1 MTTPE
6 AGVLGTSAFGLPTS
20 ADGDSAGSSAHADLV
35 GRLAREIYGHGNA
48 ASAPLTPSL
57 PASPQLPHGAERL
70 PQAPGPP
77 SLPGSAIRTPS
88 VPSGAL
94 PSGLQPDAAA
104 LGARN
109 VVGPSVG
116 LPGLTGPSAANPFG
130 ATPAPAG
137 SGFLDTATIPSVHP
151 LADPLS
157 ARHGLPAFFVPTVPE
172 VAGGHDLHR
181 TTAKDHPR
189 ANAFAHAIAPSLV
202 PADPSKRGGGIPQ
215 EDLTQEDLA
224 QEDLAQENFRRTG
237 RLSGEPAHLAQ
248 PGGNPAS
255 ASSDYYFLSDFTQA
269 QSRRASRPH
278 ASPRAEPSRHGGPAP
293 RVTSH
298 GSGPVAAPF
307 DVERVRKDFPA
318 LHQRVNG
325 HPLVWLDNAA
335 TTHKPQSVIDATS
348 EFYARHNSNIH
359 RAAHTLAARSTDLF
373 EGGREKVRRFL
384 NAPSKDDIVFLRG
397 TTEAINLVAH
407 SYGRANVGPGDE
419 IIVSQIEHHANIVPW
434 QLLTQETG
442 ATLRVI
448 PVDDRGEII
457 FEQFAALLSGRTKIV
472 SVTHVANALGTINPV
487 AEIIALSHAYGVPV
501 LVDAAQSSP
510 HIPLDVQAL
519 DADFLVFSGHK
530 VFGPTGIGAL
540 YGKTH
545 LLEAMPPWQGGGHM
559 IEDVTFART
568 VYKGA
573 PEKFEA
579 GTPDIAGAVGLGAA
593 LDYLEGVG
601 LPGIAAYE
609 HDLLDYAQS
618 GLADVKGLRL
628 IGTARRKASVMS
640 FVIDG
645 HANEDVAR
653 HLDARGIAVRSGH
666 HCALPALRRFGVDQ
680 SVRASL
686 AFYNTRADVDAFLKA
701 LHSLPRH

>member
-6 AGVLGTSAFGLPTS
+6 AGVLGSSGFGLPTG
-20 ADGDSAGSSAHADLV
+20 AAGNSAGSLAHADLV
-35 GRLAREIYGHGNA
+35 GRLAREIYGQGQA
-48 ASAPLTPSL
+48 ASAPLAPTL
-57 PASPQLPHGAERL
+57 PAAPQGPQGLDSL
-70 PQAPGPP
+70 PQAPGQP
-77 SLPGSAIRTPS
+77 SLPGAVIGTPS
-88 VPSGAL
+88 GALPSGAL

-109 VVGPSVG
+109 FDGPSVG
-116 LPGLTGPSAANPFG
+116 LSGLTGPSAANPFG

-137 SGFLDTATIPSVHP
+137 AGFLDTATIPSVHP
-151 LADPLS
+151 LTDPLS
-157 ARHGLPAFFVPTVPE
+157 VRHGLPEFFVPTVPE
-172 VAGGHDLHR
+172 VAAFLPGGPDLHR
-181 TTAKDHPR
+181 TIAQDHPR
-189 ANAFAHAIAPSLV
+189 ANAFAHVIAPSLV
-202 PADPSKRGGGIPQ
+202 PADPAKRGG
-215 EDLTQEDLA
+215 DVA
-224 QEDLAQENFRRTG
+224 QANFQRTG
-237 RLSGEPAHLAQ
+237 RLSGEPVRSAQ
-248 PGGNPAS
+248 PGGDAAS
-255 ASSDYYFLSDFTQA
+255 ASGDYYFLSDSSPT

-278 ASPRAEPSRHGGPAP
+278 ASPRAEPSRHGAPAP
-293 RVTSH
+293 RVSSH
-298 GSGPVAAPF
+298 ESSPVAAPF

-318 LHQRVNG
+318 LHQSVNG

-335 TTHKPQSVIDATS
+335 TTHKPQSVIDATT

-397 TTEAINLVAH
+397 TTEAINLVANA
-407 SYGRANVGPGDE
+407 YGRANIGPGDE

-434 QLLTQETG
+434 QLLTQATG

-487 AEIIALSHAYGVPV
+487 REIITLSHAYGVPV

-540 YGKTH
+540 YGKKH

-559 IEDVTFART
+559 IEDVTFAKT

-593 LDYLEGVG
+593 LDYLEGIG

-609 HDLLDYAQS
+609 HDLLDYAQA

-628 IGTARRKASVMS
+628 IGTARQKASVMS

-645 HANEDVAR
+645 HANEAVAH
-653 HLDARGIAVRSGH
+653 HLDAHGIAVRSGH

-686 AFYNTRADVDAFLKA
+686 AFYNTRADVDAFLTA
-701 LHSLPRH
+701 MHRLPRR

>member
-1 MTTPE
+1 MTTPD
-6 AGVLGTSAFGLPTS
+6 APSVGLPTGVF
-20 ADGDSAGSSAHADLV
+20 GDAAHADLV
-35 GRLAREIYGHGNA
+35 GHLAREIYGQGQA
-48 ASAPLTPSL
+48 ASAPLTPNL
-57 PASPQLPHGAERL
+57 PQV
-70 PQAPGPP
+70 PQAPQALEN
-77 SLPGSAIRTPS
+77 LPQGFGHPLAPRADLGTPS
-88 VPSGAL
+88 IPSGPVPA
-94 PSGLQPDAAA
+94 GLQPDAAT
-104 LGARN
+104 LGARSF
-109 VVGPSVG
+109 GAPSVG
-116 LPGLTGPSAANPFG
+116 LPGLSGPGFAQPPGSAQPVGSARPAGFAQPSAF
-130 ATPAPAG
+130 
-137 SGFLDTATIPSVHP
+137 PSVHP
-151 LADPLS
+151 E
-157 ARHGLPAFFVPTVPE
+157 ARGPGRALPEFFVPSVPE
-172 VAGGHDLHR
+172 VAAAFPGGVDLHR
-181 TTAKDHPR
+181 TIAEDHPR
-189 ANAFAHAIAPSLV
+189 ANGFAHGLAPSLV
-202 PADPSKRGGGIPQ
+202 PASPGGQGKD
-215 EDLTQEDLA
+215 EA
-224 QEDLAQENFRRTG
+224 QETFARTG
-237 RLSGEPAHLAQ
+237 RLSPEATRRESSRTVEIADEPFAQGE
-248 PGGNPAS
+248 
-255 ASSDYYFLSDFTQA
+255 YYFLAD
-269 QSRRASRPH
+269 RNRPGS
-278 ASPRAEPSRHGGPAP
+278 ASPRVHPGQGHGHAPHVSSRGSSP
-293 RVTSH
+293 VT
-298 GSGPVAAPF
+298 APF

-318 LHQRVNG
+318 LHQSING

-335 TTHKPQSVIDATS
+335 TTHKPRSVIDATS

-397 TTEAINLVAH
+397 TTEAINLVAN
-407 SYGRANVGPGDE
+407 SYGRANIGPGDE

-434 QLLTQETG
+434 QLLTQATG

-487 AEIIALSHAYGVPV
+487 REIIALSHAYGVPV

-559 IEDVTFART
+559 IEDVTFAKT

-593 LDYLEGVG
+593 LDYLESVG

-609 HDLLDYAQS
+609 HDLLEYAQA
-618 GLADVKGLRL
+618 GLAEVKGLRL
-628 IGTARRKASVMS
+628 IGTARQKASVMS
-640 FVIDG
+640 FVVDG
-645 HANEDVAR
+645 HENEAVAH

-686 AFYNTRADVDAFLKA
+686 AFYNTHHDVDVFLEA
-701 LHSLPRH
+701 LHALPRR

>member
-1 MTTPE
+1 M
-6 AGVLGTSAFGLPTS
+6 GLPT
-20 ADGDSAGSSAHADLV
+20 GSPGELAHADLV
-35 GRLAREIYGHGNA
+35 GRLAREIYGQGQA
-48 ASAPLTPSL
+48 ASQPFAPEL
-57 PASPQLPHGAERL
+57 PASPQAPQGFESL
-70 PQAPGPP
+70 PQGPGGAKM
-77 SLPGSAIRTPS
+77 LSADLG
-88 VPSGAL
+88 VPSAL
-94 PSGLQPDAAA
+94 AAGLPQGPQPDASALAA
-104 LGARN
+104 RSLGA
-109 VVGPSVG
+109 PPVG
-116 LPGLTGPSAANPFG
+116 LPGVTGPSVPNPV
-130 ATPAPAG
+130 PAG
-137 SGFLDTATIPSVHP
+137 PVSVDAAAIPSVHP
-151 LADPLS
+151 LSEPFGSRRA
-157 ARHGLPAFFVPTVPE
+157 LPEFFVPSVPE
-172 VAGGHDLHR
+172 VAAALPGGRDLHR
-181 TTAKDHPR
+181 QIAADHPR
-189 ANAFAHAIAPSLV
+189 ANAFAHALAPQLV
-202 PADPSKRGGGIPQ
+202 PADPSRYGV
-215 EDLTQEDLA
+215 DAA
-224 QEDLAQENFRRTG
+224 QETFRRTG
-237 RLSGEPAHLAQ
+237 RLSLAPEPTA
-248 PGGNPAS
+248 PA
-255 ASSDYYFLSDFTQA
+255 SDYYFLAPAAARPPRTTHA
-269 QSRRASRPH
+269 Q
-278 ASPRAEPSRHGGPAP
+278 PRVEPSRHPGSAP

-298 GSGPVAAPF
+298 RSSPVAAPF
-307 DVERVRKDFPA
+307 DVEHVRRDFPA
-318 LHQRVNG
+318 LHQSVNG

-384 NAPSKDDIVFLRG
+384 NAPTKDDIVFLRG
-397 TTEAINLVAH
+397 TTEAINLVAN

-419 IIVSQIEHHANIVPW
+419 IIVSTIEHHANIVPW
-434 QLLTQETG
+434 QLLSQATG

-448 PVDDRGEII
+448 PVNDRGEII

-472 SVTHVANALGTINPV
+472 SVTQVANALGTINPV
-487 AEIIALSHAYGVPV
+487 AEIIQLSHAYGVPV

-559 IEDVTFART
+559 IEDVTFSKT

-609 HDLLDYAQS
+609 HDLLEYAQE
-618 GLADVKGLRL
+618 GLAEVKGLRL
-628 IGTARRKASVMS
+628 IGTAREKASVMS
-640 FVIDG
+640 FVVEG
-645 HANEDVAR
+645 YENEAVAH

-686 AFYNTRADVDAFLKA
+686 AFYNTREDVDVFLKA
-701 LHSLPRH
+701 LHTLPRH

>member
-1 MTTPE
+1 MTTPN
-6 AGVLGTSAFGLPTS
+6 APGLPTGLF
-20 ADGDSAGSSAHADLV
+20 GDTAHADLV
-35 GRLAREIYGHGNA
+35 GRFAREIYGQGQA
-48 ASAPLTPSL
+48 ASAPLTPNL
-57 PASPQLPHGAERL
+57 PST
-70 PQAPGPP
+70 PQAPQALENIPQGFGHPLAP
-77 SLPGSAIRTPS
+77 KADFGTPS
-88 VPSGAL
+88 IPSGAA
-94 PSGLQPDAAA
+94 PSGLQPDASAQ
-104 LGARN
+104 GARSF
-109 VVGPSVG
+109 GAPPVG
-116 LPGLTGPSAANPFG
+116 LPGLTGPGFAQPSAF
-130 ATPAPAG
+130 
-137 SGFLDTATIPSVHP
+137 PSVHP
-151 LADPLS
+151 EAQAP
-157 ARHGLPAFFVPTVPE
+157 RGGLPEFFVPS
-172 VAGGHDLHR
+172 VADVAAFLPGGHDLHA
-181 TTAKDHPR
+181 TSAKDHPR
-189 ANAFAHAIAPSLV
+189 ANAFAHGFAPSLV
-202 PADPSKRGGGIPQ
+202 SEAPGHKGKDASQ
-215 EDLTQEDLA
+215 ETVS
-224 QEDLAQENFRRTG
+224 RTG
-237 RLSGEPAHLAQ
+237 RTAPDAVRKVEIADEPFSSGE
-248 PGGNPAS
+248 
-255 ASSDYYFLSDFTQA
+255 YYFLTDR
-269 QSRRASRPH
+269 SRTGNAAPALSTRHEPGPGHAPH
-278 ASPRAEPSRHGGPAP
+278 VSSQ
-293 RVTSH
+293 
-298 GSGPVAAPF
+298 GSSPVAAPF

-318 LHQRVNG
+318 LHQSING

-397 TTEAINLVAH
+397 TTEAINLVAN

-434 QLLTQETG
+434 QLLTQATG

-448 PVDDRGEII
+448 PVNDRGEII

-487 AEIIALSHAYGVPV
+487 TEIIALSHAYGVPV

-540 YGKTH
+540 YGKKH

-559 IEDVTFART
+559 IEDVTFAKT

-593 LDYLEGVG
+593 LDYLESVG

-609 HDLLDYAQS
+609 HDLLEYAQG

-628 IGTARRKASVMS
+628 IGTARQKASVMS

-645 HANEDVAR
+645 HDNEAVAK

-686 AFYNTRADVDAFLKA
+686 AFYNTRADVDVFLKA
-701 LHSLPRH
+701 LHALPRR

>member
-6 AGVLGTSAFGLPTS
+6 AGVLGSSGFGLPMG
-20 ADGDSAGSSAHADLV
+20 AGGDSAGSLAHADLV
-35 GRLAREIYGHGNA
+35 GRLAREIYGQGQA
-48 ASAPLTPSL
+48 ASAPLAPAL
-57 PASPQLPHGAERL
+57 PAASQGPQGLESL
-70 PQAPGPP
+70 PQAPGQP
-77 SLPGSAIRTPS
+77 SLPGDVIGTPL
-88 VPSGAL
+88 VPSDAL
-94 PSGLQPDAAA
+94 PSGFQPDAAA

-109 VVGPSVG
+109 FGGPRVG

-137 SGFLDTATIPSVHP
+137 AGFLDTATIPSVHP
-151 LADPLS
+151 LTDPLS
-157 ARHGLPAFFVPTVPE
+157 VRHGLPEFFVPTVPE
-172 VAGGHDLHR
+172 VAAFLPGGPDLHR
-181 TTAKDHPR
+181 TIAQDHPR

-202 PADPSKRGGGIPQ
+202 PADPAKRGG
-215 EDLTQEDLA
+215 DVA
-224 QEDLAQENFRRTG
+224 QANSQRTG
-237 RLSGEPAHLAQ
+237 RLSGEPVRSAQ
-248 PGGNPAS
+248 PGGDAAS
-255 ASSDYYFLSDFTQA
+255 ASGDYYFLSDSSPTQS
-269 QSRRASRPH
+269 QRASRPH

-293 RVTSH
+293 RVSSH
-298 GSGPVAAPF
+298 ESSPVAAPF

-318 LHQRVNG
+318 LHQSVNG

-384 NAPSKDDIVFLRG
+384 NAPSKDNIVFLRG
-397 TTEAINLVAH
+397 TTEAINLVANA
-407 SYGRANVGPGDE
+407 YGRANIGPGDE

-434 QLLTQETG
+434 QLLTQATG

-487 AEIIALSHAYGVPV
+487 REIIALSHAYGVPV

-540 YGKTH
+540 YGKKH

-559 IEDVTFART
+559 IEDVTFAKT

-593 LDYLEGVG
+593 LDYLNGVG

-609 HDLLDYAQS
+609 HDLLDYAQA

-628 IGTARRKASVMS
+628 IGTARQKASVMS

-645 HANEDVAR
+645 HTNEAVAH
-653 HLDARGIAVRSGH
+653 HLDAHGIAVRSGH

-686 AFYNTRADVDAFLKA
+686 AFYNTRADVDAFLTA
-701 LHSLPRH
+701 MHRLPRR